1 MRTGISSHT
10 IFVNLEDNFTKFW
23 DGVPTG
29 VNRQDQKD
37 FSSGGTHGGKFGIIG
52 QISTFW

>member
-10 IFVNLEDNFTKFW
+10 IFVNPEDNFTKFW

-37 FSSGGTHGGKFGIIG
+37 FSSGSTHGEKFGIIG
-52 QISTFW
+52 KTSTIW